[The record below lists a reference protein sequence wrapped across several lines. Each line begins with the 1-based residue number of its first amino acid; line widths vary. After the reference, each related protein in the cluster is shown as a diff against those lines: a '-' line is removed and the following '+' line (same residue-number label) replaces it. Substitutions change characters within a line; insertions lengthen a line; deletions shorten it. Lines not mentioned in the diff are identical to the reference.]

1 MIVTLAGPGA
11 GKTTDL
17 IEQIE
22 SVLSTVD
29 ANREIA
35 VITYTNASSDELKS
49 KLIKNQNF
57 PQNLFVGTIHSFL
70 FRYYIQPFAQELGYK
85 TSATTIVDKF
95 SDAGV
100 GWIDEWAKKKIDIS
114 RRSLTIK
121 TMKQSRRNCQID
133 AAAKKGI
140 YTFDG
145 IIKIAKKLSE
155 DKQICKAIS
164 NRLQYLFVDEYQDI
178 DKYGH
183 DIVMQLYKQKRTMIS
198 IVGDPDQSIYRF
210 RYGNSQIGEQA
221 PRNGKQPLNEFV
233 EICKSNSENE
243 LRELA
248 INYRSSKEIVA
259 FNNRYSTLT
268 NQIPEHGNVCQ
279 VQILNSI
286 DTEYIIEKLY
296 SLGKKYECET
306 FLILA
311 KDNSTISMLES
322 IKKTNKEDKFLYDL
336 NHIIDVFIAD
346 TSLSKKQFQEKY
358 VVDRFQ
364 LRRIA
369 VAARSAL
376 QKKEIENDQVAVFC
390 RDRFKDLYS
399 VDINLS
405 DSETKDDKGKRLE
418 YGYKSGLEIIEK
430 LNVAKSKY
438 TTIHK
443 AKGLEADAVLVV
455 TRTEKEMLK
464 WLNMTRTDM
473 KSDTDE
479 MYRLGYVAFTRPRKV
494 LLLACMEKM
503 DFSKIKSTVKVQIT
517 E

>member
-1 MIVTLAGPGA
+1 M
-11 GKTTDL
+11 
-17 IEQIE
+17 
-22 SVLSTVD
+22 
-29 ANREIA
+29 
-35 VITYTNASSDELKS
+35 
-49 KLIKNQNF
+49 
-57 PQNLFVGTIHSFL
+57 
-70 FRYYIQPFAQELGYK
+70 
-85 TSATTIVDKF
+85 
-95 SDAGV
+95 
-100 GWIDEWAKKKIDIS
+100 
-114 RRSLTIK
+114 
-121 TMKQSRRNCQID
+121 
-133 AAAKKGI
+133 
-140 YTFDG
+140 
-145 IIKIAKKLSE
+145 
-155 DKQICKAIS
+155 
-164 NRLQYLFVDEYQDI
+164 
-178 DKYGH
+178 
-183 DIVMQLYKQKRTMIS
+183 
-198 IVGDPDQSIYRF
+198 
-210 RYGNSQIGEQA
+210 
-221 PRNGKQPLNEFV
+221 
-233 EICKSNSENE
+233 
-243 LRELA
+243 
-248 INYRSSKEIVA
+248 
-259 FNNRYSTLT
+259 
-268 NQIPEHGNVCQ
+268 
-279 VQILNSI
+279 NSI

-376 QKKEIENDQVAVFC
+376 QKKEIENDQVVVFC

-455 TRTEKEMLK
+455 ARTEKEMLK

-503 DFSKIKSTVKVQIT
+503 DFSKIKSTVKVQII